1 MITFLI
7 LISSVFFFLQDEVK
21 ETNELE
27 IKLDK
32 KVIVKKL
39 QKENFIKTLKFSEFY
54 EASRIVIIKSQV
66 EKENKPP
73 EILEKMIEGKL
84 NKQLSDVSL
93 LKQPFVKDPSIKIE
107 NYLSQAGAEIE
118 SFVRLEVGE
127 GIEVEKKDFAEE
139 VKSQLET

>member
-1 MITFLI
+1 MHVAASNPLVLSPEQLGEDYI
-7 LISSVFFFLQDEVK
+7 
-21 ETNELE
+21 
-27 IKLDK
+27 
-32 KVIVKKL
+32 
-39 QKENFIKTLKFSEFY
+39 QKEREIF
-54 EASRIVIIKSQV
+54 KSQV

-139 VKSQLET
+139 VKSQLEN